1 MDACGAHVADKVER
15 MSLGSIDQ
23 SAPKMHFK
31 TCTSIVYSGASDQAR
46 LRIVHGWRAPSQDR
60 DVGLDERNCSSRQQR
75 SPKTIDATMP
85 GAGKPI
91 SNALILRNAVV
102 MRPLKS
108 K

>member
-1 MDACGAHVADKVER
+1 MRGTCYRRSGTDEPWVNRSKCPKDAFQDVY
-15 MSLGSIDQ
+15 
-23 SAPKMHFK
+23 
-31 TCTSIVYSGASDQAR
+31 IVYSGASDQAR